1 MTEKEVKELIRIVIT
16 SNSEEV
22 KKAKKQLSEIDYIEK
37 KELFNPF
44 LATISDYDN
53 IVDDDHKAH
62 FIYILQIP
70 LTAFLKNHFELLTHF
85 FIKNIQYP
93 SGKVRRA
100 ITGIALSYQI
110 GIYEVFAKSWA
121 VADKEELLKLFN
133 SYYQFVTQLMDLGI
147 KYNKEEFN
155 KCEYINELPA
165 SVYKSI
171 QLALNTLVYR
181 SDYFET
187 MYEVYLDSIQQE
199 QFDINSKTFIGKKQI
214 IQEQLYNLVQEKE
227 CKLSPYEIIKMIYEE
242 ENEDIVKIIMDS
254 FSEKSNEK
262 EVEEIFTV
270 IQRVWNYYPHKRL
283 GGISPIEKFN
293 GFDARN

>member
-22 KKAKKQLSEIDYIEK
+22 KKAKKQLSEIHYIK
-37 KELFNPF
+37 NKELFNPF
-44 LATISDYDN
+44 LDTISDYDN
-53 IVDDDHKAH
+53 IIDDDHKAH
-62 FIYILQIP
+62 FIYTLQMP
-70 LTAFLKNHFELLTHF
+70 LMSFPKNHFELLTHF
-85 FIKNIQYP
+85 FLKNIQHP
-93 SGKVRRA
+93 SGKIRKAMVSTS
-100 ITGIALSYQI
+100 ISYQI

-121 VADKEELLKLFN
+121 VADKEELLQLFN
-133 SYYQFVTQLMDLGI
+133 SYYQFTTQLMDLGI
-147 KYNKEEFN
+147 KYNEEKFN
-155 KCEYINELPA
+155 KCEYINEFPA

-171 QLALNTLVYR
+171 QLALDTLVYK

-187 MYEVYLDSIQQE
+187 MYEIYLESIQPE
-199 QFDINSKTFIGKKQI
+199 QFDINPQIFIQEKQI
-214 IQEQLYNLVQEKE
+214 IQEQLYDLVQEKE

-242 ENEDIVKIIMDS
+242 EDGDIVKKIMDG
-254 FSEKSNEK
+254 FGGKNNGK

-283 GGISPIEKFN
+283 GGISPMEKFN